1 MHMRPHLA
9 HGRAWLFSFLIGLC
23 LAGFGAAPAAAAQ
36 AVEHVRVAVPVP
48 SLTFLPLYVG
58 VQHGFFA
65 KQGLDVEIVTTS
77 GDGPDIDALIAGGV
91 NFTVTT
97 PNRLFLA
104 YQQGNSRIVGIANLM
119 NRMAIDC
126 WMNKA
131 LSEKLHV
138 SINTP
143 LKQRILSLKGQTVSG
158 TRPGAFTY
166 LLLVN
171 YAKRFGLEPQKD
183 IKIIGIGGPN
193 ALIPAVENG
202 AIAVACTGDPA
213 PELAVSRGKAIMF
226 TNNVGGTDPAYDNF
240 MFEVLHA
247 RRDYAQAHTA
257 QVHRMIR
264 GFLDAIA
271 FIHDGPDA
279 DIVTAMKK
287 YFSGTSD
294 DLLLQSLKRLRP
306 AFPRDGRFNQA
317 SVEKSAKFFV
327 ATGVLKK
334 VPNWTDLVTNQYL
347 PK

>member
-1 MHMRPHLA
+1 M
-9 HGRAWLFSFLIGLC
+9 RAWPLSARPRGWAISALLCLC
-23 LAGFGAAPAAAAQ
+23 LAALGVAPAAPAHSA
-36 AVEHVRVAVPVP
+36 EHVRVAIPVP

-65 KQGLDVEIVTTS
+65 KQGFDVEIVTTS
-77 GDGPDIDALIAGGV
+77 GDGPDIDALISGGV
-91 NFTVTT
+91 NYTVTT

-104 YQQGNSRIVGIANLM
+104 YQQGNKRIVGIANLM

-131 LSEKLHV
+131 LAQKLHV
-138 SINTP
+138 SVETP
-143 LKQRILSLKGQTVSG
+143 LKQRIMALKGQTVSG

-171 YAKRFGLEPQKD
+171 YAMRFGLEPQKD

-213 PELAVSRGKAIMF
+213 PELAGSRGKAIMF

-247 RRDYAQAHTA
+247 RRDYAQSHADE
-257 QVHRMIR
+257 VHRMIR
-264 GFLDAIA
+264 GFLDSIA
-271 FIHDGPDA
+271 FIYDGPEPQVVA
-279 DIVTAMKK
+279 AMKK
-287 YFSGTSD
+287 YFTATSD
-294 DLLLQSLKRLRP
+294 DLLLQSLRRLRP
-306 AFPRDGRFNQA
+306 AFPRDGRFNQE

-327 ATGVLKK
+327 AAGVLKK
-334 VPNWTDLVTNQYL
+334 VPNWSDLVTNQYL